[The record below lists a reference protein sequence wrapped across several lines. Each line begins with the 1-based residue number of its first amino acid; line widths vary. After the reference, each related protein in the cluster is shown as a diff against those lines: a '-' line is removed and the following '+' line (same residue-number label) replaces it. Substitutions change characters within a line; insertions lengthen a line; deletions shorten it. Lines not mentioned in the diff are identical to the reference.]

1 MLRKFTALL
10 MLTSFTHAF
19 AMTPVQET
27 SALSKALDQTFNEM
41 NYSLNVEWDQKDQ
54 VYFNNTVDGFEQ
66 QIQGLQDQ
74 GLTNKEL
81 IEFTLSKVKDKQTQN
96 DIAAISKV
104 INESEMTADQARDF
118 ALEKLNST
126 HSQGAS
132 WSGSRMG
139 IKLAVILAV
148 IIIIV
153 CATKSHGGGHH
164 DRGDHDGKHDGPKKE
179 CGRDYYNN
187 DSDYENG
194 RWFNQCDES
203 PNYPTAA

>member
-54 VYFNNTVDGFEQ
+54 VYFNNTVDGFEK
-66 QIQGLQDQ
+66 QIKDLQAQ

-81 IEFTLSKVKDKQTQN
+81 IDYTLAKVKDKQIQN
-96 DIAAISKV
+96 DITEISKV
-104 INESEMTADQARDF
+104 INETEMTADQARDF

-132 WSGSRMG
+132 WSGSKKG
-139 IKLAVILAV
+139 IKLAIILAL

-153 CATKSHGGGHH
+153 CAT
-164 DRGDHDGKHDGPKKE
+164 DGDHDDDDNDHHDDYDRPKKE
-179 CGRDYYNN
+179 CRDYNYNE
-187 DSDYENG
+187 SDYQYG
-194 RWFNQCDES
+194 GGHNQC
-203 PNYPTAA
+203 NQYPTAA

>member
-54 VYFNNTVDGFEQ
+54 VYFNNTVDGFEN
-66 QIQGLQDQ
+66 QIKDLQAQ

-81 IEFTLSKVKDKQTQN
+81 IEYTLAKVKDKQIQN
-96 DIAAISKV
+96 DITEISKV
-104 INESEMTADQARDF
+104 INETEMTADQARDF

-132 WSGSRMG
+132 WSGSKKG
-139 IKLAVILAV
+139 IKLAIILAL

-153 CATKSHGGGHH
+153 CAT
-164 DRGDHDGKHDGPKKE
+164 DGDHDDDNDHHDGGKHDKPREE
-179 CGRDYYNN
+179 CRDYYNN
-187 DSDYENG
+187 ESEYG
-194 RWFNQCDES
+194 GGYNQC
-203 PNYPTAA
+203 NQYPTAA

>member
-1 MLRKFTALL
+1 MLKKFTALL

-27 SALSKALDQTFNEM
+27 SAMAKALEKTFTEM

-66 QIQGLQDQ
+66 QVKDLQDQ

-81 IEFTLSKVKDKQTQN
+81 IEFTLAKVKDKQTQK
-96 DIAAISKV
+96 DIAEISKV
-104 INESEMTADQARDF
+104 ISESNMTPDQARDF
-118 ALEKLNST
+118 ALEKLSST
-126 HSQGAS
+126 QSQGAS

-139 IKLAVILAV
+139 IKLVVILAL

-153 CATKSHGGGHH
+153 CATNSNHDDDNDDH
-164 DRGDHDGKHDGPKKE
+164 DRPHKPE
-179 CGRDYYNN
+179 CRDDYYNE
-187 DSDYENG
+187 SDYRG
-194 RWFNQCDES
+194 GGYNQC
-203 PNYPTAA
+203 NQYPTAA

>member
-27 SALSKALDQTFNEM
+27 SAMAKALDKTFTEM

-66 QIQGLQDQ
+66 QVKDLQDQ

-81 IEFTLSKVKDKQTQN
+81 IEFTLAKVKDKQTQK
-96 DIAAISKV
+96 DIAEISKV
-104 INESEMTADQARDF
+104 ISESNMTPDQARDF
-118 ALEKLNST
+118 ALEKLSST
-126 HSQGAS
+126 QSQGAS

-139 IKLAVILAV
+139 IKLVVILAL

-153 CATKSHGGGHH
+153 CATNSNHDDDNDDH
-164 DRGDHDGKHDGPKKE
+164 DRPHKPE
-179 CGRDYYNN
+179 CRDDYYNE
-187 DSDYENG
+187 SSYRG
-194 RWFNQCDES
+194 GGYNQC
-203 PNYPTAA
+203 NQYPTAA

>member
-1 MLRKFTALL
+1 

-19 AMTPVQET
+19 AMAPVQET
-27 SALSKALDQTFNEM
+27 SALSKALDATFNEM

-54 VYFNNTVDGFEQ
+54 VYFNNTVDGFENQ
-66 QIQGLQDQ
+66 VKDLQDQ

-81 IEFTLSKVKDKQTQN
+81 IEYTLSKVKDRQTQK
-96 DIAAISKV
+96 DIAEISKV
-104 INESEMTADQARDF
+104 ISETEMTPDQARDF

-139 IKLAVILAV
+139 IKMVVILAI

-153 CATKSHGGGHH
+153 CATKSKHHGGGK
-164 DRGDHDGKHDGPKKE
+164 DHDEPKKPHDE
-179 CGRDYYNN
+179 CRDYNYE
-187 DSDYENG
+187 SDYQRG
-194 RWFNQCDES
+194 GGYNQCNDY

>member
-1 MLRKFTALL
+1 

-54 VYFNNTVDGFEQ
+54 VYFKNTVDGFEN
-66 QIQGLQDQ
+66 QIKSLQDQ

-81 IEFTLSKVKDKQTQN
+81 IEYTLAKVKDKQIQN
-96 DIAAISKV
+96 DISEISKV
-104 INESEMTADQARDF
+104 ISETEMTPDQARDF

-126 HSQGAS
+126 HAQGAS
-132 WSGSRMG
+132 WAGSKKG
-139 IKLAVILAV
+139 IKLAIILAL

-153 CATKSHGGGHH
+153 CATDRDHGDNDHDDHDGGKHDRPDRGECRDYNYNESDYQYGGGH
-164 DRGDHDGKHDGPKKE
+164 
-179 CGRDYYNN
+179 
-187 DSDYENG
+187 
-194 RWFNQCDES
+194 NQCN
-203 PNYPTAA
+203 NYPTAA

>member
-1 MLRKFTALL
+1 MLKKFTALL

-27 SALSKALDQTFNEM
+27 SAMAKALEKTFNEM

-54 VYFNNTVDGFEQ
+54 VYFNNTVDGFESQ
-66 QIQGLQDQ
+66 VKDLQDQ

-81 IEFTLSKVKDKQTQN
+81 IEFTLAKVKDKQTQK
-96 DIAAISKV
+96 DIAEISKV
-104 INESEMTADQARDF
+104 ISESNMTADQARDF

-126 HSQGAS
+126 QSQGAS

-139 IKLAVILAV
+139 IKMVVILAI

-153 CATKSHGGGHH
+153 CATSSNHDDNDNDH
-164 DRGDHDGKHDGPKKE
+164 DRPHKPE
-179 CGRDYYNN
+179 CRDDYYNE
-187 DSDYENG
+187 SDYRGGGYNNC
-194 RWFNQCDES
+194 NQ
-203 PNYPTAA
+203 YPTYPQAA

>member
-27 SALSKALDQTFNEM
+27 SAMAKALEKTFTEM

-54 VYFNNTVDGFEQ
+54 VYFNNTVDGFEGQ
-66 QIQGLQDQ
+66 VKDLQDQ

-81 IEFTLSKVKDKQTQN
+81 IEFTLAKVKDKQTQK
-96 DIAAISKV
+96 DIAEIAKV
-104 INESEMTADQARDF
+104 ISESNMSPDQARDF
-118 ALEKLNST
+118 ALEKLSST
-126 HSQGAS
+126 QSQGAS

-139 IKLAVILAV
+139 IKLVVILAL

-153 CATKSHGGGHH
+153 CATNSNH
-164 DRGDHDGKHDGPKKE
+164 DDDNDHDGKRPRE
-179 CGRDYYNN
+179 CRDYYNE
-187 DSDYENG
+187 SDRGYG
-194 RWFNQCDES
+194 GGYDHCNQ
-203 PNYPTAA
+203 YPTAA